1 MSGNHQAYDPLAVR
15 AQLDH
20 PVVDSDGHYTEFMP
34 VIEDQFL
41 ELAGQLGGSK
51 LKAEIA
57 AAPDLRAYLLSFTS
71 PIGQAFGA
79 SSWGRETPE
88 QRMDNWTPVPGWGPP
103 HSHAL
108 DRATSLLPQLR
119 AERLEEIGIDFSVL
133 YPSSALI
140 FPHIERDE
148 LRQVT
153 CRAFNI
159 INAEAYGGVRQR
171 MTPAAL
177 IPMMNPDEAIA
188 ELDHAIGELGLKVA
202 MFGSVARPIPSIHR
216 DHPELYKSVFRIDSL
231 GIDSL
236 YDYDPFWAR
245 CAELKVPL
253 VSHGTN
259 AAVGWRRSPSNYIFN
274 QTTCFADAGEV
285 LCRSL
290 FLGGV
295 TRRFPSLK
303 FQFLECGAGWACTL
317 YSELVHRWQKRNR
330 NAIRKLV
337 DDSEASAPEFL
348 RLLDEHG
355 DSTMRGKLENME
367 HTIKMQLGTREA
379 PDDWA
384 ACQIESV
391 EDVEE
396 LFVGR
401 FFFGCEA
408 DDPSAV
414 WAFDT
419 KLNPGGVRL
428 RALLGSDMGHWD
440 VPDAA
445 GILPEAWELV
455 EDGLLSREDFRRFTF
470 EHPAEFFGVNPQ
482 FFAGTAVEPYVKE
495 AAL

>member
-1 MSGNHQAYDPLAVR
+1 MNSHHGPYDPLAVR
-15 AQLDH
+15 RQFDH
-20 PVVDSDGHYTEFMP
+20 PVIDSDGHYTEFMP
-34 VIEDQFL
+34 VIHDQFV
-41 ELAGQLGGSK
+41 ELVGQLGGSA
-51 LKAEIA
+51 LKARVGE
-57 AAPDLRAYLLSFTS
+57 APDLRHYLVSQTS
-71 PIGQAFGA
+71 PLGQAFGGSA
-79 SSWGRETPE
+79 WGRETPE

-140 FPHIERDE
+140 FPHIEDTE

-159 INAEAYGGVRQR
+159 INAEAYGGVKHR

-177 IPMMNPDEAIA
+177 IPMHRPEEGIA

-202 MFGSVARPIPSIHR
+202 LFGSVARPIPSIHR
-216 DHPELYKSVFRIDSL
+216 SHPELYGSVFRLDSL

-236 YDYDPFWAR
+236 HDYDPFWAR

-253 VSHGTN
+253 VSHGGN
-259 AAVGWRRSPSNYIFN
+259 AAFGWRRSPSNYIFN
-274 QTTCFADAGEV
+274 QTGCFAEAAEV

-303 FQFLECGAGWACTL
+303 FQFLECGAGWAATL
-317 YSELVHRWQKRNR
+317 YSELVHRWEKRNR
-330 NAIRKLV
+330 KAIRKLV
-337 DDSEASAPEFL
+337 EDSEATAPEFL

-355 DSTMRGKLENME
+355 DAAWRSKLENMG
-367 HTIKMQLGTREA
+367 HAIKMQLGTLDA

-384 ACQIESV
+384 ACEIESV
-391 EDVEE
+391 EDVQE
-396 LFVGR
+396 LFVDR
-401 FFFGCEA
+401 FYFGCEA

-419 KLNPGGVRL
+419 KLNPGGARL

-455 EDGLLSREDFRRFTF
+455 EDGHMSREDFRRFTF
-470 EHPAEFFGVNPQ
+470 DHPAEFFGVNPQ
-482 FFAGTAVEPYVKE
+482 FFDGTGVEPYMKE